1 MLLGRERGRRDVL
14 PSNIA
19 GGQYGAVGSGHS
31 RAVAEVVDAGSDVVA
46 VLCFR
51 LWLTFSLYSVDG
63 RLEERP
69 YFPGEGR

>member
-1 MLLGRERGRRDVL
+1 MRDAL

-19 GGQYGAVGSGHS
+19 GGQYGAMGSEHS
-31 RAVAEVVDAGSDVVA
+31 HAVAGVVDAGSDVVA
-46 VLCFR
+46 VLC
-51 LWLTFSLYSVDG
+51 SVNC